1 MPFKKDEHGNYV
13 EQDGLLV
20 FVGPDGAERPY
31 DPDAKAKQIAELT
44 EKSAKRGK
52 ELEDFKARYAALADI
67 EDPGAFVSRVKQ
79 DAETVA
85 SLKDKDRTTEEAFQ
99 KRLPARW
106 TCRLTAILCS
116 TFPSLWSRVPGI
128 SPSRTAAATA

>member
-67 EDPGAFVSRVKQ
+67 EDPGAFVCRPAGCAGRAGCRGRFCQMLRQKPCRVGRQ
-79 DAETVA
+79 
-85 SLKDKDRTTEEAFQ
+85 F
-99 KRLPARW
+99 
-106 TCRLTAILCS
+106 
-116 TFPSLWSRVPGI
+116 
-128 SPSRTAAATA
+128 